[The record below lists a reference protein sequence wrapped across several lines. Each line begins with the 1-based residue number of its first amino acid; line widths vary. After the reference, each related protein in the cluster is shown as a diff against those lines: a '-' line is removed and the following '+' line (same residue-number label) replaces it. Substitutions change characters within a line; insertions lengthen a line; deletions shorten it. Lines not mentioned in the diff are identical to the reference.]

1 MNGFT
6 PFMMFRKEGQNM
18 NSALSTSKL
27 HNMTPNSIEISSTS
41 STTADASPIVLH
53 ETDLLRL
60 MFIPK
65 LVENQQDPAKPV
77 SGKLLYEKK
86 RKNDDAFPSDIN
98 DTSKKVSRGSAKVG
112 DWMEFQF
119 DTSETYKLYKGLQH
133 LYELYEEIGRI
144 PYGTA
149 TYTRIDSAFRKF
161 LSIIQNE
168 PSEAIMIGEKE
179 NYNLIKI
186 LLQLISKTNSLD
198 YLRKNLSELQNES
211 IQHLSSSLNFER
223 LQRVANL
230 MQENLDNSNEEF
242 WQKDVFKENQW
253 VLAQIF
259 SCPFTIY
266 EDKAYVGGKGI
277 DNKNGNVCDFIYQNK
292 ISQNIALIEI
302 KTPCTEIIGGE
313 YRGTVSF
320 SQELSG
326 AVNQVLNYRDN
337 LMKLY
342 YMLSN
347 SKPEPFSV
355 VMPKC
360 VIIIGKLAS
369 MKEKEISAFENFR
382 NSLNNIIIMTFDEL
396 HKRIV
401 DLIKLLS

>member
-1 MNGFT
+1 
-6 PFMMFRKEGQNM
+6 
-18 NSALSTSKL
+18 
-27 HNMTPNSIEISSTS
+27 
-41 STTADASPIVLH
+41 
-53 ETDLLRL
+53 
-60 MFIPK
+60 
-65 LVENQQDPAKPV
+65 
-77 SGKLLYEKK
+77 
-86 RKNDDAFPSDIN
+86 
-98 DTSKKVSRGSAKVG
+98 
-112 DWMEFQF
+112 MEVQF

-133 LYELYEEIGRI
+133 LYELYEGIGRI
-144 PYGTA
+144 PYGIT
-149 TYTRIDSAFRKF
+149 TYTRIDSAFREF

-186 LLQLISKTNSLD
+186 LLQIISKTNSLD

-230 MQENLDNSNEEF
+230 MQENLDNSSEEF

-259 SCPFTIY
+259 SCPFTIF

-337 LMKLY
+337 LMKSY

>member
-1 MNGFT
+1 
-6 PFMMFRKEGQNM
+6 
-18 NSALSTSKL
+18 
-27 HNMTPNSIEISSTS
+27 
-41 STTADASPIVLH
+41 
-53 ETDLLRL
+53 
-60 MFIPK
+60 
-65 LVENQQDPAKPV
+65 
-77 SGKLLYEKK
+77 
-86 RKNDDAFPSDIN
+86 
-98 DTSKKVSRGSAKVG
+98 
-112 DWMEFQF
+112 MEVQF

-149 TYTRIDSAFRKF
+149 TYTRIDSAFREF

-186 LLQLISKTNSLD
+186 LLQIISKTNSLD

-242 WQKDVFKENQW
+242 WQKGVFKENQW

-259 SCPFTIY
+259 SCPFTIF

-337 LMKLY
+337 LMKSY

-347 SKPEPFSV
+347 STPEPFSA

>member
-1 MNGFT
+1 
-6 PFMMFRKEGQNM
+6 M

-65 LVENQQDPAKPV
+65 LVENQQDSAKPV

-86 RKNDDAFPSDIN
+86 RKNDDTFPSDIN
-98 DTSKKVSRGSAKVG
+98 DSSKKVSRRSVKVG
-112 DWMEFQF
+112 DWMEVQF

-133 LYELYEEIGRI
+133 LYELYEGIGRI
-144 PYGTA
+144 PYGTT
-149 TYTRIDSAFRKF
+149 TYTRIDSAFREF

-186 LLQLISKTNSLD
+186 LLQIISKTNSLD
-198 YLRKNLSELQNES
+198 YLRKNLSELENES

-230 MQENLDNSNEEF
+230 MQENLDNSSEEF

-259 SCPFTIY
+259 SCPFTIF

-337 LMKLY
+337 LMKSY

>member
-65 LVENQQDPAKPV
+65 LVENQQDSAKPV

-86 RKNDDAFPSDIN
+86 RKNDDTFPSDIN
-98 DTSKKVSRGSAKVG
+98 DSSKKVSRRSVKVG
-112 DWMEFQF
+112 DWMEVQF

-133 LYELYEEIGRI
+133 LYELYEGIGRI
-144 PYGTA
+144 PYGTT
-149 TYTRIDSAFRKF
+149 TYTRIDSAFREF

-186 LLQLISKTNSLD
+186 LLQIISKTNSLD

-259 SCPFTIY
+259 SCPFTIF

-337 LMKLY
+337 LMKSY

>member
-1 MNGFT
+1 
-6 PFMMFRKEGQNM
+6 M

-65 LVENQQDPAKPV
+65 LVENQQDSAKPV

-86 RKNDDAFPSDIN
+86 RKNDDTFPSDIN
-98 DTSKKVSRGSAKVG
+98 DSSKKVSRRSVKVG
-112 DWMEFQF
+112 DWMEVQF

-133 LYELYEEIGRI
+133 LYELYEGIGRI
-144 PYGTA
+144 PYGTT
-149 TYTRIDSAFRKF
+149 TYTRIDSAFREF

-186 LLQLISKTNSLD
+186 LLQIISKTNSLD

-259 SCPFTIY
+259 SCPFTIF

-337 LMKLY
+337 LMKSY

>member
-1 MNGFT
+1 M
-6 PFMMFRKEGQNM
+6 KA
-18 NSALSTSKL
+18 ALSVSKL
-27 HNMTPNSIEISSTS
+27 HDMTPNSIEISSTS
-41 STTADASPIVLH
+41 SSTADASPIVLH
-53 ETDLLRL
+53 ETDFLRL

-65 LVENQQDPAKPV
+65 LVENKQDPAKPV

-98 DTSKKVSRGSAKVG
+98 DTSQKISRGSAKVG

-149 TYTRIDSAFRKF
+149 TYTRIDSVFREF

-186 LLQLISKTNSLD
+186 LLQLINKTNSLD

-230 MQENLDNSNEEF
+230 MQKNLDNGNEEF
-242 WQKDVFKENQW
+242 WQTDVFKENQW
-253 VLAQIF
+253 ILAQIF
-259 SCPFTIY
+259 SCPFTIFK
-266 EDKAYVGGKGI
+266 DKAYVGGKGI
-277 DNKNGNVCDFIYQNK
+277 DNKSGNLCDFIYQNK
-292 ISQNIALIEI
+292 ISQNVALIEI
-302 KTPCTEIIGGE
+302 KTPCTKIIGGE
-313 YRGTVSF
+313 YRGTFSF

-326 AVNQVLNYRDN
+326 AVNQVLNYRDY
-337 LMKLY
+337 LMKSY
-342 YMLSN
+342 YFLNQNQESFN
-347 SKPEPFSV
+347 A

-360 VIIIGKLAS
+360 VLIIGKISS
-369 MKEKEISAFENFR
+369 MQGKEVAAFENFR
-382 NSLNNIIIMTFDEL
+382 NSLNNITIMTFDEL
-396 HKRIV
+396 YERIV
-401 DLIKLLS
+401 DLIRLLT

>member
-18 NSALSTSKL
+18 KSALSTSKL
-27 HNMTPNSIEISSTS
+27 HNMTPNSIEINSTS
-41 STTADASPIVLH
+41 SSTADASPIVLH
-53 ETDLLRL
+53 ETELLRL
-60 MFIPK
+60 KFIPK
-65 LVENQQDPAKPV
+65 LVDNKQDPPKSV
-77 SGKLLYEKK
+77 SGKLLFEKK

-98 DTSKKVSRGSAKVG
+98 DSSKKVSRRSVKVG
-112 DWMEFQF
+112 DWMEVQF

-149 TYTRIDSAFRKF
+149 TYTRIDSAFREF

-186 LLQLISKTNSLD
+186 LLQIISKTNSLD

-242 WQKDVFKENQW
+242 WQKGVFKENQW

-259 SCPFTIY
+259 SCPFTIF

-337 LMKLY
+337 LMKSY

-347 SKPEPFSV
+347 STPEPFSA

>member
-1 MNGFT
+1 
-6 PFMMFRKEGQNM
+6 M

-65 LVENQQDPAKPV
+65 LVENQQDSAKPV

-86 RKNDDAFPSDIN
+86 RKNDDTFPSDIN
-98 DTSKKVSRGSAKVG
+98 DSSKKVSRRSVKVG
-112 DWMEFQF
+112 DWMEVQF

-133 LYELYEEIGRI
+133 LYELYEGIGRI
-144 PYGTA
+144 PYGTT
-149 TYTRIDSAFRKF
+149 TYTRIDSAFREF

-186 LLQLISKTNSLD
+186 LLQIISKTNSLD

-259 SCPFTIY
+259 SCPFTIF

-292 ISQNIALIEI
+292 MSQNIALIEI

-337 LMKLY
+337 LMKSY